1 MVRILT
7 GTLLM
12 VGKGTFAP
20 EEMKAIL
27 AAKERGRAGFL
38 APARGLFLQEVYY
51 KYGREESAIIEL
63 DLKNGGVEG

>member
-51 KYGREESAIIEL
+51 K
-63 DLKNGGVEG
+63 